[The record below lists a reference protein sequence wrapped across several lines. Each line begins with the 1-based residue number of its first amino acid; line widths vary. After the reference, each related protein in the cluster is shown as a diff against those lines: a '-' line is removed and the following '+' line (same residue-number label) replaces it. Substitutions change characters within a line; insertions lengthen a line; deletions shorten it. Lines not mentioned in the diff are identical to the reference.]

1 MQYALGTVS
10 DIPTTTFGSIAGFQ
24 RSLEVIEWTFR
35 PLKDHIA
42 GRPGLHERCRARREP
57 GLPAVPEPGQ
67 DLNSVHHDN
76 RSLPAWIIG
85 HHGKACRYG
94 HRMDIAHL
102 AQVGKFWTGRWR
114 SVEHTSEPQSLMRI

>member
-42 GRPGLHERCRARREP
+42 GRTGLHERCRARRAP
-57 GLPAVPEPGQ
+57 GIPAVPEPAQ
-67 DLNSVHHDN
+67 ALNSVHNDN
-76 RSLPAWIIG
+76 RTFPAWIIG

-94 HRMDIAHL
+94 NRIDIEHL
-102 AQVGKFWTGRWR
+102 SQVGKFWTGRWK
-114 SVEHTSEPQSLMRI
+114 H